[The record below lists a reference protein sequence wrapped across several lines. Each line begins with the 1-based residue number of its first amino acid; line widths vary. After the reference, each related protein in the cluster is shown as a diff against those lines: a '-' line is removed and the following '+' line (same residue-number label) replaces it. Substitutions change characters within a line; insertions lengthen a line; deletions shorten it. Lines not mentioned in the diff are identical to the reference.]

1 MISNVCNEIKKKCFS
16 NQKQI
21 QPLSEKLIESIQ
33 ESIQEPIFVQE
44 YRSVQVP
51 LPTQTQAQAQ
61 KNNKLITCYEEDYT
75 RNANEIMK
83 YWQRN

>member
-1 MISNVCNEIKKKCFS
+1 MFSNVCNEIKKKCFS

-33 ESIQEPIFVQE
+33 ES
-44 YRSVQVP
+44 VP
-51 LPTQTQAQAQ
+51 VPVPVPVPVQAQ

-83 YWQRN
+83 LWQRN

>member
-44 YRSVQVP
+44 YRPVQVP
-51 LPTQTQAQAQ
+51 LPTQAQAQ

>member
-1 MISNVCNEIKKKCFS
+1 MFSEIKKRCFS

-33 ESIQEPIFVQE
+33 ESIQEPIFV
-44 YRSVQVP
+44 RPVQLA
-51 LPTQTQAQAQ
+51 LPTQAQ

-83 YWQRN
+83 LWQRN